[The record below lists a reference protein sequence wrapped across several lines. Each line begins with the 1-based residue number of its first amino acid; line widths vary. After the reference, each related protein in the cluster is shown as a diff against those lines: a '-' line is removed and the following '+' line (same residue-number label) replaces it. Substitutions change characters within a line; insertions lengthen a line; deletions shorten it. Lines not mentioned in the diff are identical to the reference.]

1 MKNRALTAFFLSIPV
16 LVIVGACSG
25 QNERQTGK
33 SAVTTEF
40 NRAVAVLHP
49 TEGNDVLGIVTFT
62 KVADGVEVVADV
74 SGLTPGKH
82 GFHIHEFGDCGATDA
97 TSAGGHFNP
106 LGMPHGAPTDA
117 KRHLGDLG
125 NLIAD
130 SLGQA
135 HYEWTDTLLV
145 LNGANSIIGRA
156 VIVHAGEDDLVS
168 QPTGNA
174 GPRVACG
181 VIGIAKA
188 EGVK

>member
-1 MKNRALTAFFLSIPV
+1 MRNTVSTSFLLSIP
-16 LVIVGACSG
+16 LLILVGACSG
-25 QNERQTGK
+25 GNERQTGE
-33 SAVTTEF
+33 SAATTQF
-40 NRAVAVLHP
+40 GRAVAVLHP
-49 TEGNDVLGIVTFT
+49 TEGNEVSGIVTFT
-62 KVADGVEVVADV
+62 KVADGVKLVADV
-74 SGLTPGKH
+74 NGLAPGRH
-82 GFHIHEFGDCGATDA
+82 GFHIHEYGDCSAVDA

-135 HYEWTDTLLV
+135 HYERTDTMLV
-145 LNGANSIIGRA
+145 LNGPNSIIGRA

-181 VIGIAKA
+181 VIGVAKT

>member
-1 MKNRALTAFFLSIPV
+1 MRNTALTAFFLSIPV
-16 LVIVGACSG
+16 LVLVGACSG
-25 QNERQTGK
+25 QNERQTEK
-33 SAVTTEF
+33 SEAGTEF
-40 NRAVAVLHP
+40 KRAVAVLRP
-49 TEGNDVLGIVTFT
+49 TEGNEVLGIVSFT
-62 KVADGVEVVADV
+62 KAANGVRVVADV

-82 GFHIHEFGDCGATDA
+82 GFHIHEFGDCSSTDA

-130 SLGQA
+130 SLGRA

-145 LNGANSIIGRA
+145 LSGPNSIIGRA
-156 VIVHAGEDDLVS
+156 VIVHAGGDDLVS